1 MTASGGR
8 ARPSRLDRPGP
19 DRSAGPGGTPGK
31 PLPLRWK
38 AIKRRTGGVDRES
51 IQWLFATC
59 GVIASALGVAQ
70 FAWPDAPTAIG
81 GWWLMGALACGVTGG
96 LVLRVARRRIRAV
109 SGSGAWTIEIVTGNV
124 LDHRPCVITT
134 DRRRSVSLEHIAATS
149 LMGQYLGSLNR
160 DDRARIEDAI
170 GRDQAGGL
178 SRPGD
183 VRVIEQPGAAGPI
196 LLLACGRPTRN
207 GTVTTW
213 SHLTQT
219 YDGLWATVRSRH
231 LEEVSVPVIG
241 AGYSRVSQSHSAV
254 LLALLLSFHAA
265 STERPV
271 CRRLRIVVSP
281 ADIDQ
286 EELLLSRRFLSAL
299 RYSLM

>member
-1 MTASGGR
+1 V
-8 ARPSRLDRPGP
+8 
-19 DRSAGPGGTPGK
+19 TPLA
-31 PLPLRWK
+31 PRWK
-38 AIKRRTGGVDRES
+38 AVKRRTGGVDRES

-59 GVIASALGVAQ
+59 GVIASVLGVAQ

-81 GWWLMGALACGVTGG
+81 GWWLVGALAFGVAGG
-96 LVLRVARRRIRAV
+96 LVLRLARRRIRAV
-109 SGSGAWTIEIVTGNV
+109 SGSRAWTIEIVHGNV

-134 DRRRSVSLEHIAATS
+134 DRRRSVSLDQIAATS
-149 LMGQYLGSLNR
+149 LMGQYLVSLDR
-160 DDRARIEDAI
+160 HDRARFREAI
-170 GRDQAGGL
+170 GQPQGATL
-178 SRPGD
+178 TRPGD
-183 VRVIEQPGAAGPI
+183 VRVIEQAGAAGPI

-219 YDGLWATVRSRH
+219 YDGLWTTVRSLH
-231 LEEVSVPVIG
+231 LDEVSVPVIG

-271 CRRLRIVVSP
+271 CRRLRIVISP
-281 ADIDQ
+281 GDVDQ
-286 EELLLSRRFLSAL
+286 EELVLSRRFLSAL
-299 RYSLM
+299 RYSLI